1 MHDIACSVISCP
13 FLSCLFV
20 PGLILPCPV
29 LSSISLS
36 NIYYYLDREMP
47 KFNKSC
53 QCVPGHKPFEPD
65 ARTGLIEGCAP
76 LTSADKGTVSGC
88 SRRFSIQDKAEWV
101 PETVFPLQHD
111 EQRGADVGVFFV
123 SLGTF
128 IETLLPK
135 LFSLKNL
142 SFYSRFFYR
151 TGL

>member
-1 MHDIACSVISCP
+1 
-13 FLSCLFV
+13 
-20 PGLILPCPV
+20 
-29 LSSISLS
+29 
-36 NIYYYLDREMP
+36 MP

-76 LTSADKGTVSGC
+76 LTAADKGTVSGC
-88 SRRFSIQDKAEWV
+88 SRRFSINGKAEWV

-128 IETLLPK
+128 IETLLNFNYI
-135 LFSLKNL
+135 LHRLIL
-142 SFYSRFFYR
+142 Y
-151 TGL
+151 